1 MLKASHIF
9 MVRPLRFGFNS
20 QTAESNSFQNKEG
33 MNESSAIQ
41 ESALKEFDA
50 MVELLRANNIEVTV
64 FDDISS
70 DTPDSIFPNNWI
82 SFHQEA
88 VVLYPMMAEN
98 RRTERRNDIIESLN
112 RSKKT
117 IDLSIQESEQ
127 IYLEG
132 TGSIVFDYE
141 NRIAYA
147 NISPRTN
154 KILLEDLCRQLN
166 YTAITFK
173 AVDQQGADI
182 YHTNVLMCIGSTFCV
197 ICPDCMPDKTERTH
211 ILESLEKNGH
221 EIIPITYAQLN
232 SFAGNMYQLLNSKG
246 ESCIVMSK
254 QAFNSLNS
262 DQLTALKK
270 HGILLTPELFTIE
283 KFGGGSARCMMADVR

>member
-1 MLKASHIF
+1 